1 MLIKDIINYLESRFP
16 RELAEDFDQLRI
28 GLVIGSGNIEVKKVL
43 LTLDLTYEVVEEAV
57 KLGCNFIISHH
68 PYLFDPLYKIDFE
81 SDKGRTIRKMFEHN
95 ISLYAMHTN
104 LDVGCGGVN
113 DTLAKKLFLKE
124 INIINNEI
132 GKGNYLR
139 YGNIEESSLNDYALK
154 IKDSFNLT
162 GVKVIGDLNKKVTKA
177 GIVGGSGA
185 HFSDI
190 LNALSVGCD
199 CYITGEV
206 KLNIAQHAV
215 VNGLSIIEVNHGI
228 EKEVFYELQK
238 ELSKKFNI
246 DFIVSEIETDPGI
259 IVK

>member
-139 YGNIEESSLNDYALK
+139 YGNIKSMTLNDLA
-154 IKDSFNLT
+154 IK
-162 GVKVIGDLNKKVTKA
+162 VKNDLNLSGVRIYGDSNKIINSEKKYDT
-177 GIVGGSGA
+177 
-185 HFSDI
+185 
-190 LNALSVGCD
+190 
-199 CYITGEV
+199 
-206 KLNIAQHAV
+206 
-215 VNGLSIIEVNHGI
+215 
-228 EKEVFYELQK
+228 
-238 ELSKKFNI
+238 
-246 DFIVSEIETDPGI
+246 
-259 IVK
+259 

>member
-1 MLIKDIINYLESRFP
+1 MLIKDIINYLENRFP
-16 RELAEDFDQLRI
+16 KELAEDFDQMRI

-43 LTLDLTYEVVEEAV
+43 LTLDLTYEVVEEAIN
-57 KLGCNFIISHH
+57 LGCNFIVSHH

-113 DTLAKKLFLKE
+113 DTLAKKLYLNE

-132 GKGNYLR
+132 AKGNYLR
-139 YGNIEESSLNDYALK
+139 YGNINEISLRDYALK
-154 IKDSFNLT
+154 VKESLNLT

-185 HFSDI
+185 HISDI
-190 LNALSVGCD
+190 INAINVGCD
-199 CYITGEV
+199 CYVTGEV
-206 KLNIAQHAV
+206 KLNIAQYAL

-238 ELSKKFNI
+238 ELNDKFNT
-246 DFIVSEIETDPGI
+246 DFIVSEIETDPSVI
-259 IVK
+259 IK